1 MVDFKLTP
9 ASGEEGYAK
18 LVTGHSYYVDKTFT
32 LKDVFLK
39 DKSAVLL
46 ITRPR
51 RFGKTLT
58 LDMFKEFLQIN
69 YKDPT
74 DLSHHEFLFKDRMI
88 FKDKEFCQNFMGKFP
103 VIFVSF
109 KSIEGSSFDR
119 AYKRIAN
126 LIVTLCSKYSFLKQ
140 SDALEDEEK
149 AYFAKLCN
157 VDYLRDV
164 SNMDILECALQKLTI
179 YLRKHFNKPC
189 MVLIDEY
196 DVPLAKAALSDYYP
210 QMIELIREL
219 LGNVLKTNS
228 ENLQKAVLTGCLRVS
243 KESIFTGLNNLVVNT
258 VFDKREDLYKSIGFT
273 QDETFAMLDYLELS
287 DFKTMVKENYDGY
300 NFANHEMY
308 CAWDVVSFCQ
318 DALNQE
324 KDSVSANCYWNHT
337 SSNDIFNDFLGF
349 ISEEDANNMQ
359 TLVDGGSIRKK
370 INLTMNHADLK
381 NHVSNDFWSLLV
393 YSGYLTVGKNSS
405 FDVDH
410 EDLELRIPNKSIL
423 SCFRDQ
429 ILWYFTKN
437 TLQVQKSNSIVNDI
451 FNKKPE
457 NLKETLYSALQHYIS
472 VRDRSSNSPKEYY
485 YHGFLNG
492 YFAAS
497 STLLSNYAS
506 NKEAGAGFCDISFTS
521 PNGKIAVIIEV
532 KQTDDITQ
540 RENIATEALDQIYS
554 TEYYQPF
561 MDNPDITSILC
572 YGICFH
578 KKSCSVKFKEFTK

>member
-88 FKDKEFCQNFMGKFP
+88 FKDKEFCQNYMGKFP

-258 VFDKREDLYKSIGFT
+258 VFDKREDLYKAIGFT

-287 DFKTMVKENYDGY
+287 DFKSLVKENYDGY

-381 NHVSNDFWSLLV
+381 NHVSNDFWSLLA

-423 SCFRDQ
+423 SCFRSQ
-429 ILWYFTKN
+429 ILDYFKN
-437 TLQVQKSNSIVNDI
+437 NSSRLNKYSQLVEFI
-451 FNKKPE
+451 FKKDPE
-457 NLKETLYSALQHYIS
+457 QLRICIDRLLNNFIS
-472 VRDRSSNSPKEYY
+472 IRDFSKNSPKEDY

-492 YFAAS
+492 VF
-497 STLLSNYAS
+497 STQTDLLKDYTSNC
-506 NKEAGAGFCDISFTS
+506 EAGNGYADISFKNS
-521 PNGKIAVIIEV
+521 ENNIAVIIEIKHSQV
-532 KQTDDITQ
+532 ETNLVAKA
-540 RENIATEALDQIYS
+540 NEALDQILS
-554 TEYYQPF
+554 NHYYQLYKSN
-561 MDNPDITSILC
+561 DLISNILC
-572 YGICFH
+572 YGISFN
-578 KKSCSVKFKEFTK
+578 KKSCALAFKEITK

>member
-1 MVDFKLTP
+1 MVDIKLTP

-88 FKDKEFCQNFMGKFP
+88 FKDKEFCQNYMGKFP

-228 ENLQKAVLTGCLRVS
+228 ENQKKAVLTGCLRVS

-258 VFDKREDLYKSIGFT
+258 VFDKREDLYKAIGFT

-287 DFKTMVKENYDGY
+287 DFKSLVKENYDGY

-381 NHVSNDFWSLLV
+381 NHVSNDFWSLLA

-472 VRDRSSNSPKEYY
+472 VRDRSSNSPKEDY

-578 KKSCSVKFKEFTK
+578 KKSCSVKFKDISK

>member
-1 MVDFKLTP
+1 MVDSKLIP
-9 ASGEEGYAK
+9 APGVEGYANI
-18 LVTGHSYYVDKTFT
+18 VTDHCYYVDKTFT

-39 DKSAVLL
+39 DKSAVFL

-88 FKDKEFCQNFMGKFP
+88 FKDKEFCQSYMGKFP

-109 KSIEGSSFDR
+109 KSIEGSSFEI

-157 VDYLRDV
+157 IDYLRDI

-210 QMIELIREL
+210 QMVELIREL

-258 VFDKREDLYKSIGFT
+258 VFDKREDLYKAIGFT
-273 QDETFAMLDYLELS
+273 QDETFAMLDYLVL
-287 DFKTMVKENYDGY
+287 
-300 NFANHEMY
+300 
-308 CAWDVVSFCQ
+308 
-318 DALNQE
+318 
-324 KDSVSANCYWNHT
+324 
-337 SSNDIFNDFLGF
+337 
-349 ISEEDANNMQ
+349 
-359 TLVDGGSIRKK
+359 
-370 INLTMNHADLK
+370 
-381 NHVSNDFWSLLV
+381 
-393 YSGYLTVGKNSS
+393 
-405 FDVDH
+405 
-410 EDLELRIPNKSIL
+410 
-423 SCFRDQ
+423 
-429 ILWYFTKN
+429 
-437 TLQVQKSNSIVNDI
+437 
-451 FNKKPE
+451 
-457 NLKETLYSALQHYIS
+457 
-472 VRDRSSNSPKEYY
+472 
-485 YHGFLNG
+485 
-492 YFAAS
+492 
-497 STLLSNYAS
+497 
-506 NKEAGAGFCDISFTS
+506 
-521 PNGKIAVIIEV
+521 
-532 KQTDDITQ
+532 
-540 RENIATEALDQIYS
+540 
-554 TEYYQPF
+554 
-561 MDNPDITSILC
+561 
-572 YGICFH
+572 
-578 KKSCSVKFKEFTK
+578 